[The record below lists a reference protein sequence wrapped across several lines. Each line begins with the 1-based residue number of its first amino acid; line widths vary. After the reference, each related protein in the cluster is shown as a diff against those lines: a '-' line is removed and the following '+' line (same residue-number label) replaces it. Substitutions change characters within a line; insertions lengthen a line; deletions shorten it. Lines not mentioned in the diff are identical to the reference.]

1 MALSLAWIASFG
13 DTLAAQTSTPCS
25 PVQGILFT
33 PPYPSPAP
41 PPAIVAPIV
50 INNVSNSMPYNTFVP
65 SSTPSSN
72 CYYNSKLHP
81 SFLHFSKTDLVPF
94 LTAEGNFMTI
104 VAATAAVKS
113 GPYSVYTWS
122 VQLSG
127 ATTASTTY
135 LGSSI
140 ENVATPLG
148 VQTPSAG
155 ASPTP
160 NVPNSQSTLIYLP
173 LSFFLAAGTS
183 GPVNISVSYSN
194 GAMSVSSDP
203 YTISLCGRLASCN
216 SNL

>member
-1 MALSLAWIASFG
+1 M
-13 DTLAAQTSTPCS
+13 T
-25 PVQGILFT
+25 
-33 PPYPSPAP
+33 
-41 PPAIVAPIV
+41 V
-50 INNVSNSMPYNTFVP
+50 I
-65 SSTPSSN
+65 
-72 CYYNSKLHP
+72 
-81 SFLHFSKTDLVPF
+81 
-94 LTAEGNFMTI
+94 
-104 VAATAAVKS
+104 AATAAVKS
-113 GPYSVYTWS
+113 GPYSIYTWS

-140 ENVATPLG
+140 ENIATPLG

-173 LSFFLAAGTS
+173 ISFFLAVGTS

-203 YTISLCGRLASCN
+203 YTINLCGRLASCN
-216 SNL
+216 SYL